1 MLLICTLRKD
11 EYVNMNSK
19 YIKTLEYDK
28 VIHKLSTYCKTYIGK
43 ENAANLL
50 PSFEKN
56 SVASLLEITKE
67 AISLVYRKGS
77 IPLSDIPNITLPIK
91 NLESSGIL
99 SAFSLLNIARF
110 FKISREVKEYFFASE
125 VSNNNINL
133 DEYHKLYD
141 LFDLLY
147 TNKNIEEKIF
157 SIILDENT
165 IADDASPKLN
175 ALRKQSKKL
184 EQDVRD
190 KLNSFIHSSTYS
202 KYIMEPIVTIRS
214 DRYVVPIKE
223 EYRSQVKGF
232 IHDVS
237 SSGSTVFV
245 EPISVFE
252 LNNEIA
258 NLKVEEEIEIEQ
270 ILSDLSAMLYDHVDV
285 LKNNISIF
293 GDLDLAFAKA
303 CYSIELDGILPQIN
317 EDKYINL
324 ISARHPLIDK
334 NAVVP
339 IDIAIGKDYS
349 TLVITGPNT
358 GGKTVSLKTTGL
370 LLLMAYSGIF
380 IPAKEGSL
388 IYVFDDIFAD
398 IGDEQSIQENLS
410 TFSSHITNIVEI
422 TQNVTSHSLV
432 LLDEL
437 GSGTDPIEGAN
448 LAISTLKYF
457 FDLGATTMCT
467 THYQELKN
475 YCLVTEGFQNASCE
489 FDVEHLKPTY
499 KLLIG
504 IPGKSN
510 AFAISKKLG
519 LDSKILDMANSLMK
533 NNDIS
538 IEELMKNIYDNKIAI
553 EKEKEKIEKN
563 SAQIEMLRTSLEKE
577 NANQKEKQNK
587 IIEDAKKEARDIIS
601 SAKEKANAVIK
612 ELNNMDKSDLAK
624 ANNLRN
630 TLNDELKEFSP
641 NTSDSGLNL
650 DVLRELNNKFSL
662 KNSSL
667 GLENKKGKNNHNNS
681 SNNSK
686 TSSSSDSNLKS
697 TYSVSFIK
705 GEKFKSQ
712 TISSEINVIGM
723 NVEEATFEIDKYLDD
738 CAISKLSTVRIVH
751 GKGTG
756 KLREGIHQFLK
767 KNPHV
772 KSFRLGTFGEGEMG
786 VTIVELK

>member
-11 EYVNMNSK
+11 EYVNMNGK

-43 ENAANLL
+43 DNVANLL

-77 IPLSDIPNITLPIK
+77 IPLSDIPDITLSIK
-91 NLESSGIL
+91 NLASNGIL
-99 SAFSLLNIARF
+99 SASSLLNIARF

-370 LLLMAYSGIF
+370 LLLMAYSGIL

-686 TSSSSDSNLKS
+686 TSSSSGSNLKS
-697 TYSVSFIK
+697 TYFVSFIK
-705 GEKFKSQ
+705 GENFKSQ

>member
-77 IPLSDIPNITLPIK
+77 IPLSDVPDITLSIK
-91 NLESSGIL
+91 NLASNGIL
-99 SAFSLLNIARF
+99 SASSLLNIARF

-175 ALRKQSKKL
+175 TLRKQSKKL

-334 NAVVP
+334 NVVMP

-380 IPAKEGSL
+380 IPAKEGSS

-489 FDVEHLKPTY
+489 FDVEQLKPTY

-630 TLNDELKEFSP
+630 TLNDELKEISP

-767 KNPHV
+767 KNSHV

>member
-1 MLLICTLRKD
+1 MLLIFISRKD
-11 EYVNMNSK
+11 EYVNMNNK

-43 ENAANLL
+43 ENAQNLL

-56 SVASLLEITKE
+56 SIVSLLEITKE

-110 FKISREVKEYFFASE
+110 FKISREVKDYFFSSDDIDLEA
-125 VSNNNINL
+125 
-133 DEYHKLYD
+133 YPKLYD
-141 LFDLLY
+141 VFYLLY
-147 TNKNIEEKIF
+147 TNKSLEEKIF

-270 ILSDLSAMLYDHVDV
+270 ILSNLSAMLYDHVDA
-285 LKNNISIF
+285 LKNNINIL

-303 CYSIELDGILPQIN
+303 SYSIELDGILPQIN
-317 EDKYINL
+317 EEKYINL

-334 NAVVP
+334 NVVVP

-380 IPAKEGSL
+380 IPAKEGSS

-422 TQNVTSHSLV
+422 TENVTSHSLV

-519 LDSKILDMANSLMK
+519 LNSKILDMANSLMK
-533 NNDIS
+533 NNDIN

-553 EKEKEKIEKN
+553 EKEKEEIEKN

-587 IIEDAKKEARDIIS
+587 IIEDAKKEARDIIA
-601 SAKEKANAVIK
+601 SAKAKANAVIK
-612 ELNNMDKSDLAK
+612 ELNNMDKVDLAK
-624 ANNLRN
+624 ANHLRN
-630 TLNDELKEFSP
+630 TLNDELKEISP
-641 NTSDSGLNL
+641 NTSESSLNL
-650 DVLRELNNKFSL
+650 DVLKELNNKFSL

-686 TSSSSDSNLKS
+686 TSSSSGSNLKS
-697 TYSVSFIK
+697 TYPVSFIK
-705 GEKFKSQ
+705 GDKFKSQ

-723 NVEEATFEIDKYLDD
+723 NVEEATFVIDKYLDD
-738 CAISKLSTVRIVH
+738 CAIAKLSPVRIVH

-756 KLREGIHQFLK
+756 KLREGIHQFLR

>member
-1 MLLICTLRKD
+1 
-11 EYVNMNSK
+11 MNSK

-125 VSNNNINL
+125 VSNDNINL
-133 DEYHKLYD
+133 NEYHKLYD

-398 IGDEQSIQENLS
+398 IGD
-410 TFSSHITNIVEI
+410 
-422 TQNVTSHSLV
+422 
-432 LLDEL
+432 
-437 GSGTDPIEGAN
+437 
-448 LAISTLKYF
+448 
-457 FDLGATTMCT
+457 
-467 THYQELKN
+467 
-475 YCLVTEGFQNASCE
+475 
-489 FDVEHLKPTY
+489 
-499 KLLIG
+499 
-504 IPGKSN
+504 
-510 AFAISKKLG
+510 
-519 LDSKILDMANSLMK
+519 
-533 NNDIS
+533 
-538 IEELMKNIYDNKIAI
+538 
-553 EKEKEKIEKN
+553 
-563 SAQIEMLRTSLEKE
+563 
-577 NANQKEKQNK
+577 
-587 IIEDAKKEARDIIS
+587 
-601 SAKEKANAVIK
+601 
-612 ELNNMDKSDLAK
+612 
-624 ANNLRN
+624 
-630 TLNDELKEFSP
+630 
-641 NTSDSGLNL
+641 
-650 DVLRELNNKFSL
+650 
-662 KNSSL
+662 
-667 GLENKKGKNNHNNS
+667 
-681 SNNSK
+681 
-686 TSSSSDSNLKS
+686 
-697 TYSVSFIK
+697 
-705 GEKFKSQ
+705 
-712 TISSEINVIGM
+712 
-723 NVEEATFEIDKYLDD
+723 
-738 CAISKLSTVRIVH
+738 
-751 GKGTG
+751 
-756 KLREGIHQFLK
+756 
-767 KNPHV
+767 
-772 KSFRLGTFGEGEMG
+772 
-786 VTIVELK
+786 